1 MVLREATLIG
11 VILSIRKNK
20 ELYSMSLEST
30 PSAQRVHIGFFGS
43 TNVGKSSLVN
53 RVTSQ
58 ETSLVSEISGTTTD
72 VLRKAMELLPIGP
85 VVIIDTPGFDDES
98 ILGKKRMENSLKMIG
113 TVDVAVLVCDA
124 VAGKTSTDEKL
135 EELFK
140 EKKVPY
146 IVIYNKADCVK
157 ERDLSLFY
165 VSALTGEGIEELKQR
180 LGTVIPQKSNKMDIV
195 DSFIKKGDFAV
206 LVTPIDESAPKGRI
220 ILPQQNVLRN
230 ILDIGATAIVVRPEE
245 LSQALDNFRE
255 KPSVVI
261 TDSQAFS
268 EVSKIVPDDIL
279 LTSFSILFA
288 KYRGI
293 LKEAVKAVSMIESLS
308 DGDKIL
314 ISEGCSH
321 HRQCN
326 DIGTVKI
333 PAWIKKRTGKDIEFE
348 FTSGRD
354 FPMDLREYA
363 MVIHCGGC
371 MITEKDVINRMER
384 AVKKGIPF
392 TNYGIL
398 IAYIN
403 GILKRSIGVF
413 PELSDLI

>member
-1 MVLREATLIG
+1 M
-11 VILSIRKNK
+11 
-20 ELYSMSLEST
+20 MSLQAATSSE
-30 PSAQRVHIGFFGS
+30 RVHIGFFGN
-43 TNVGKSSLVN
+43 TNTGKSSLVN

-58 ETSLVSEISGTTTD
+58 QTALVSEISGTTTD
-72 VLRKAMELLPIGP
+72 VVRKAMELLPIGP
-85 VVIIDTPGFDDES
+85 VVIIDTPGFDDETA
-98 ILGKKRMENSLKMIG
+98 LGQKRIENTKKTLE
-113 TVDVAVLVCDA
+113 TVDAAVLVCDA
-124 VAGKTSTDEKL
+124 ERGKTRTDIEL

-140 EKKVPY
+140 EKKIPY
-146 IVIYNKADCVK
+146 VIAYNKADLVK
-157 ERDLSLFY
+157 NRDSSLFY
-165 VSALTGEGIEELKQR
+165 VSAVTGEGVQDLKEK
-180 LGTVIPQKSNKMDIV
+180 LAHILPEKSNKMNIV
-195 DSFIKKGDFAV
+195 DSFVKKGDFVV

-220 ILPQQNVLRN
+220 ILPQQNILRN
-230 ILDIGATAIVVRPEE
+230 LLDIGAAAIVVQIEE
-245 LSQALDNFRE
+245 LSEALGNLRQ

-261 TDSQAFS
+261 TDSQAFG

-288 KYRGI
+288 KYKGI
-293 LKEAVKAVSMIESLS
+293 LEEAVRAVNVIETLS

-314 ISEGCSH
+314 IAEGCTH

-333 PAWIKKRTGKDIEFE
+333 PLWIKKHTEKNVEFE

-354 FPMDLREYA
+354 FPADLKKYA

-371 MITEKDVINRMER
+371 MITERDVINRMNKAIEQ
-384 AVKKGIPF
+384 KTPF

-403 GILKRSIGVF
+403 GILKRSIEVF
-413 PELSDLI
+413 PEISGLI